1 MNRALWIAAT
11 GMESQQRR
19 TDTIANNMANVNT
32 HAYKRSVA
40 HFQDMLYETV
50 SMPGAG
56 SADAERPVGIQMGS
70 GVRTASIAKNFTQ
83 GSLESTSSSL
93 DVAIEGQG
101 FFEVALPDGGSAF
114 TRAGAFH
121 LSSAGEVVTADGYA
135 VVGFPTIG
143 TDATGIDIARDG
155 SVSVTASGKT
165 SEVGRIGLIR
175 FANAEGLDSLGNNAF
190 AETNA
195 SGSAQRGNPGES
207 GYGTI
212 AQSFLETSNV
222 EIVREMVDMIAS
234 QRAYE
239 LNSKSVKTADEM
251 LSMASN
257 LR

>member
-11 GMESQQRR
+11 GMESQQTK

-40 HFQDMLYETV
+40 HFQDMLYQTL
-50 SMPGAG
+50 STPGSGTAT
-56 SADAERPVGIQMGS
+56 AEKPVGIQIGS
-70 GVRTASIAKNFTQ
+70 GVRTVSISKNLTQ
-83 GSLESTSSSL
+83 GNLESSSSAL

-101 FFEVALPDGGSAF
+101 FFEVEMPDGRSAYTRSGS
-114 TRAGAFH
+114 FH
-121 LSSAGEVVTADGYA
+121 LNSSGDVVTANGYR
-135 VVGFPTIG
+135 VVGFPRIG

-155 SVSVTASGKT
+155 SVSVTVDGTTKQ
-165 SEVGRIGLIR
+165 VGRIGLVR
-175 FANAEGLDSLGNNAF
+175 FANPEGLHSVGSSLYG
-190 AETNA
+190 ESNA
-195 SGSAQRGNPGES
+195 SGSPRIGKPGES
-207 GYGTI
+207 GYGTV

-239 LNSKSVKTADEM
+239 LSSKSVKTADEM

>member
-11 GMESQQRR
+11 GMESQQTK

-32 HAYKRSVA
+32 HGYKRSVA
-40 HFQDMLYETV
+40 HFQDMIYQTLG
-50 SMPGAG
+50 MPGAG
-56 SADAERPVGIQMGS
+56 TTASEQPVGIQMGS
-70 GVRTASIAKNFTQ
+70 GVRTVAISKNFGQ
-83 GSLESTSSSL
+83 GNLESSSSPL
-93 DVAIEGQG
+93 DLAIEGQG
-101 FFEVALPDGGSAF
+101 FFEVALPDGRSAY
-114 TRAGAFH
+114 TRAGSFH
-121 LSSAGEVVTADGYA
+121 LNSTGEVVTKDGYL
-135 VVGFPTIG
+135 VVGFPRIG
-143 TDATGIDIARDG
+143 TTVTGIDIARDG
-155 SVSVTASGKT
+155 SVSTT
-165 SEVGRIGLIR
+165 EDGRTVEAGRLALVR
-175 FANAEGLDSLGNNAF
+175 FANSEGLESLGNSLL

-195 SGSAQRGNPGES
+195 SGAARRGNPGEN
-207 GYGTI
+207 GFGTV